1 MPCNYLP
8 HICLY
13 ISQPISLSAF
23 IFSSFTALLLIS
35 IFKLSFYVSALI
47 SHCVIQCVAINVCM
61 LVFLR
66 YYFFFFFC
74 NFPCSFV
81 VFSECVDMQNLHC
94 FCNLV
99 VLQLVVFV
107 NYNAYITVLYK
118 VLLNIFLDIFLFVL
132 VLVGVTTKVPNL

>member
-1 MPCNYLP
+1 MHALQLFAT
-8 HICLY
+8 HM
-13 ISQPISLSAF
+13 F
-23 IFSSFTALLLIS
+23 IHFLAHLFI
-35 IFKLSFYVSALI
+35 SFYFQLFYRPFAYFYFQAVILCVSINFSLCNTVCCYK
-47 SHCVIQCVAINVCM
+47 CVYAC
-61 LVFLR
+61 FLR

-118 VLLNIFLDIFLFVL
+118 VLLNIFLDIFFLFL
-132 VLVGVTTKVPNL
+132 F